1 MYARRIAMFVLRDD
15 NNRVLLQ
22 HRDKDASVLPDHW
35 AFFGGGI
42 EGNETP
48 EEAVRRE
55 AKEELGIELKD
66 LDFFKRYEF
75 QEKKGLYEK
84 FVFVAPL
91 NYAMDTL
98 KKQQDEGQDL
108 RVFSFEELANL
119 KISDND
125 KVVLEDLFNQ

>member
-1 MYARRIAMFVLRDD
+1 MYARRIAMFVLKDD
-15 NNRVLLQ
+15 KNRVLLQ
-22 HRDKDASVLPDHW
+22 HRDTNATILPDHW

-48 EEAVRRE
+48 EDAVRRE
-55 AKEELGIELKD
+55 AKEELGID
-66 LDFFKRYEF
+66 LENIRFFKRYEF
-75 QEKKGLYEK
+75 QEERGLYEK

-91 NYAMDTL
+91 NYAINSL
-98 KKQQDEGQDL
+98 KEQQEEGQDL
-108 RVFSFEELANL
+108 GLFSFEELRRL